1 MVTNIA
7 LCGKS
12 FVEMWFYT
20 YVVLYRFLDLLV
32 MLSSISLFF
41 THAVHKSSG
50 PFSGHDLGTLAASS
64 IKHISIHK
72 FRKIFRTR
80 P

>member
-1 MVTNIA
+1 MVTSIA

-12 FVEMWFYT
+12 FIEMWFYT

-32 MLSSISLFF
+32 MLSSNSLFLHSHC
-41 THAVHKSSG
+41 TQII
-50 PFSGHDLGTLAASS
+50 GTFL
-64 IKHISIHK
+64 
-72 FRKIFRTR
+72 R